1 MKPLRV
7 LVCGGR
13 TFDNKELLDRVL
25 NAILSEF
32 YWGGDSPHP
41 GMEIIEGGSTGADTL
56 ARQWALRQEVPVTSF
71 PADWRK
77 HGAAAG
83 PVRNEQMMNEAQP
96 DIVIAFPGGP
106 GTRDMVRRAIQER
119 E

>member
-13 TFDNKELLDRVL
+13 AFADKELLDRVL
-25 NAILSEF
+25 TAILSEF
-32 YWGGDSPHP
+32 YWDDEPQAP
-41 GMEIIEGGSTGADTL
+41 AMEIIEGGSTGADTL
-56 ARQWALRQEVPVTSF
+56 ARQWALKHNVPVTSF
-71 PADWRK
+71 PADWRQ